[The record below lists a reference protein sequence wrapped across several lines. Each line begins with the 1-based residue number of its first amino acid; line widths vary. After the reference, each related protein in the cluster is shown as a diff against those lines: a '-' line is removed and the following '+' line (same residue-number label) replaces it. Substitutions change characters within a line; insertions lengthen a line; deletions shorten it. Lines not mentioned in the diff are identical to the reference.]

1 MSEKVRF
8 PMIEQ
13 KRNVSQGLRLSSD
26 AATCLA
32 VELM

>member
-1 MSEKVRF
+1 MSEQVRV
-8 PMIEQ
+8 PMIEHKKIVGQ
-13 KRNVSQGLRLSSD
+13 SLRLSSD